1 MVRLIISAL
10 MLSLHLVNS
19 SPVLEYQDQ
28 EAPQMIDQ
36 PQKKWDKYGLG
47 FGSDGFLYDFVKRTP
62 NQKYNNYYG
71 FGSDG
76 YLFDF
81 AKENPQSCK
90 IQNLFLLSFSHFFYS
105 NENVGLLNE
114 KIE

>member
-1 MVRLIISAL
+1 

-36 PQKKWDKYGLG
+36 PQKEWDKYGLG

-62 NQKYNNYYG
+62 TSKYNKYNGFGSDGYLYDFTKRRTRSSPYRPYYRKYNYG

-76 YLFDF
+76 YLYDF
-81 AKENPQSCK
+81 VRK
-90 IQNLFLLSFSHFFYS
+90 
-105 NENVGLLNE
+105 
-114 KIE
+114 